1 MAVADIVVK
10 QESIEAVDLESKI
23 LALCQENAK
32 GITDVVIQQSMPN
45 VPAQQRVMAINRL
58 LSTGRLEL
66 LKSGSTLLYR
76 YKDAETVSLVKL
88 SIVIYVVKV
97 SVCSCCYFRKVKG
110 FDLEEK
116 LVYQIIEEAA
126 NKGIWIRDI
135 RYKSNLQ
142 LAQVNKILKTLE
154 SKKLIKAIK
163 SVAAS
168 KKKVY
173 MLFNLEPD
181 QSITG
186 GSWYSNQEFESEF
199 VDVLNQQCFKFLQQ
213 KAAEQKKSS
222 NDPLVHKNA
231 SYGSSEEISNYITN
245 LGISKVQLSV
255 TDIETILDTLVFDG
269 KLEMTTVNDKSSGKL
284 GDYVEKKM
292 YRAVKPIISSTGF
305 VRVPCGVCPVIDK
318 CNEKSAIS
326 PRTCIYMKEWLK

>member
-1 MAVADIVVK
+1 MAVADIVIK

-23 LALCQENAK
+23 LALCKDNGK
-32 GITDVVIQQSMPN
+32 GISDAIIQQSMPSI
-45 VPAQQRVMAINRL
+45 PAQQRVMAINRL

-76 YKDAETVSLVKL
+76 YKDSESVS
-88 SIVIYVVKV
+88 
-97 SVCSCCYFRKVKG
+97 KVKG
-110 FDLEEK
+110 FELEEK
-116 LVYQIIEEAA
+116 LVYQIIEEAG

-142 LAQVNKILKTLE
+142 LTQVNKILKTLE

-181 QSITG
+181 QSVTG
-186 GSWYSNQEFESEF
+186 GSWYSDQDFESEF

-213 KAAEQKKSS
+213 KAAEAKKVCS
-222 NDPLVHKNA
+222 DPLAHKNA
-231 SYGSSEEISNYITN
+231 SYGSSHDILKFITD
-245 LGISKVQLSV
+245 LGISKVQLSIK
-255 TDIETILDTLVFDG
+255 DIETILDTLIFDG
-269 KLEMTTVNDKSSGKL
+269 KLEMTIVNDTSAGSSREYKQKKL
-284 GDYVEKKM
+284 
-292 YRAVKPIISSTGF
+292 YRAVKPILSSTGL
-305 VRVPCGVCPVIDK
+305 VRVPCGLCPVVDK
-318 CNEKSAIS
+318 CEEGSAIS
-326 PRTCIYMKEWLK
+326 PSTCIYMKEWLEY